1 MGSSILPFL
10 MSIENLPEEP
20 EEIIDIAAKAG
31 YLKVET
37 DIGDIKLNSHNQIE
51 VQPKGTPFGAKVKVE
66 ENGNITPT
74 LTFDTKKM
82 KEPKKKIDAK
92 QMVDDAL
99 EDFLDEQV

>member
-1 MGSSILPFL
+1 

-20 EEIIDIAAKAG
+20 EDIVDIASKAG

-37 DIGDIKLNSHNQIE
+37 DIGEIKLNSHNQIE
-51 VQPKGTPFGAKVKVE
+51 IQPEGTLFGAKIKVE

-82 KEPKKKIDAK
+82 REPKKKIDAK

-99 EDFLDEQV
+99 EDFLNG

>member
-1 MGSSILPFL
+1 

-20 EEIIDIAAKAG
+20 EEIVDIAAKAG

-37 DIGDIKLNSHNQIE
+37 DIGEIKLNSHNQIE
-51 VQPKGTPFGAKVKVE
+51 IQPEGTLFGAKIKVE

-82 KEPKKKIDAK
+82 REPKKKIDAK

-99 EDFLDEQV
+99 EDFLNG